1 MDISDISRAI
11 QEGRYDPDVLPPAG
25 KAALDDIL
33 KQGLVPGYTSL
44 DDLQNTIHNAKLQR
58 GSEYVEAASPIKT
71 ETGITQNEAAGYA
84 SVLGSMYVI
93 HKNKDSL
100 IKSSIVEASRQKSQN
115 KLARVIETLGD
126 VMEGVKDIGSP
137 RKAASKFVV
146 GKTLKN
152 LLPRTRQYFKETRD
166 LYRQRDALFR
176 SGEPTVVRS
185 AVQAKEIA
193 TGATAAGLGAATYTA
208 TDNLIDFVT
217 NHELDVS
224 EVSNADFLKLSP
236 LEQIT
241 YAAFD
246 AMKEDLLF
254 AGGASALFSTVANA
268 GRYLLRGL
276 TGTNNAV
283 SRDIVLKSRE
293 LNTPV
298 GLAVASDPR
307 TLAGPLIK
315 GFGNI
320 VGRLPLQSTPLRETK
335 LEFAKALKKQYFSP
349 FTDQSHYAYLGPVQH
364 EQAFGFQTLP
374 VMKKVFAD
382 NEKEI
387 DSVWESLENFY
398 RGFETSDQSL
408 FDVIVLPETYKYVKA
423 VGDNFRLEQP
433 KALQKAAETDPNM
446 ANIIGLNS
454 PFASLQRAI
463 ESMNNIMDAGKNLTM
478 SNYTFLR
485 KAVNAALESAAPND
499 KFMKF
504 AEDIRFTLETDLA
517 NLNGRGS
524 NDLVN
529 TLKESNFMQINLNRL
544 EQLLPVEF
552 NNKIFRANNVSEVK
566 ALQEDFVGEARGVLK
581 ELEDKIKTSN
591 IITHRLLS
599 PYDSLSLRSKI
610 KTFDNAVFS
619 QKMLANV
626 VGGRSATAET
636 MFDKLFRNAFFKG
649 DSGQITELKNI
660 LGVNRVTE
668 KGVNPGKEL
677 YRRAKARFLFDAF
690 IRSFEQSPSLPIKTS
705 IDFMQEAHAK
715 GYFPEAYADQILADA
730 VKGIPSNDR
739 YIMSTKAAAE
749 GLGEINVKSLNVSS
763 DEIGEF
769 SYDKFMKNLGIAD
782 GGELA
787 ISRLANIMAD
797 GTSAAD
803 IKQGKKNL
811 DTLLNLLFVA
821 KQEADFIVGD
831 PAVMLARNIT
841 LSGGKNITSLGYGDL
856 SARYDQGTG
865 LGKLAQL
872 PNILLLPLML
882 KAFGWFVTNPKI
894 AADLLDAT
902 TREEKLMRAA
912 GETKLVD
919 LRNAI
924 KAKRRIITKVIQAMT
939 EDEEL
944 DKPRIDIDK
953 ISNEEISQKI
963 REMKNFVP
971 DTSFKMEMLPKDQQL
986 RMFPEYVIYKNATP
1000 ERKKLYDSVMAG
1012 FDKGV
1017 STTKYDYE
1025 ESEISNVDMLR
1036 PILGRREEQE
1046 QPIQPATS
1054 AQPVS
1059 VAATPTQG
1067 IMDNVNFGAL
1077 FPDDPV
1083 GELIAERRRKLM
1095 ETQSG

>member
-1 MDISDISRAI
+1 MDLSNVIKAI
-11 QEGRYDPDVLPPAG
+11 QEGRYDPDVLPPEG
-25 KAALDDIL
+25 KTAIDGIL

-44 DDLQNTIHNAKLQR
+44 EDLQNTIHNAKLQR

-93 HKNKDSL
+93 HKNKDNL
-100 IKSSIVEASRQKSQN
+100 VKATIAEASRQKSQN

-137 RKAASKFVV
+137 RKAAAKFVV

-176 SGEPTVVRS
+176 SGDPTVVRS

-236 LEQIT
+236 YEQIV

-268 GRYLLRGL
+268 GRFILRSL

-298 GLAVASDPR
+298 GLAIASDPR

-320 VGRLPLQSTPLRETK
+320 VGRLPLQSTSLRETK
-335 LEFAKALKKQYFSP
+335 LQFANALKKQYFSP

-524 NDLVN
+524 SDLVN

-552 NNKIFRANNVSEVK
+552 NNKVFRANNVSEVK
-566 ALQEDFVGEARGVLK
+566 AIQEDFVGEARAVLK
-581 ELEDKIKTSN
+581 ELEDKIKTAN

-610 KTFDNAVFS
+610 KTFDNAIFS

-649 DSGQITELKNI
+649 DAGQITELKNI

-690 IRSFEQSPSLPIKTS
+690 IRSFEQSPSLPVKTS

-749 GLGEINVKSLNVSS
+749 GLGEINVKGLNVSS
-763 DEIGEF
+763 SEIGEF
-769 SYDKFMKNLGIAD
+769 SYDKFMKNLGITD

-787 ISRLANIMAD
+787 ISRLANVLAD
-797 GTSAAD
+797 GTSQAD
-803 IKQGKKNL
+803 IKQGRKDL
-811 DTLLNLLFVA
+811 DSLLNLLFVA

-856 SARYDQGTG
+856 SPRGRFELKDV
-865 LGKLAQL
+865 
-872 PNILLLPLML
+872 LLLPLML
-882 KAFGWFVTNPKI
+882 KGFGYFVTNPQM

-902 TREEKLMRAA
+902 TKQEKLMRAA

-919 LRNAI
+919 LSNAI
-924 KAKRRIITKVIQAMT
+924 KAKRRLIARIVQAMT

-953 ISNEEISQKI
+953 ISAEEISQKI
-963 REMKNFVP
+963 REMKNYIP
-971 DTSFKMEMLPKDQQL
+971 DTSFKMEMLPEDQQL

-1036 PILGRREEQE
+1036 AILGRREEQE
-1046 QPIQPATS
+1046 QPIQPATP
-1054 AQPVS
+1054 AQPIS
-1059 VAATPTQG
+1059 VATTPTQG